1 MHARTWMS
9 WLGAALLCA
18 GCQTVSLNDDALQEA
33 REAYGTAQSD
43 ARVRQH
49 AAIELERARTT
60 LQHAEA
66 AWREGDPALGA
77 HLAYLARQRALTATE
92 IGVRAD
98 AEARIAVAQAERDRL
113 QLRSRELAAAQRE
126 AAVVAQHAA
135 DEARMRAMSP
145 TERNARL
152 QAELAGTPVRGT
164 DRGLVLTLPD
174 ELFDPGSALLRTGAT
189 PTLDQVAAALRAH
202 PERQVLVE
210 GFTDSEGSEPGNL
223 ELSARRADAVR
234 QALVARGISP
244 QRIATQGYG
253 EAFPVASNSTFAGRQ
268 LNRRVEIVFS
278 DVQGHVAGR
287 PMRGYYGS
295 RPRRP

>member
-1 MHARTWMS
+1 ML

-33 REAYGTAQSD
+33 REAYGTAQND

-49 AAIELERARTT
+49 APIELERARTT

-98 AEARIAVAQAERDRL
+98 AEAQIAVAQTERDRL
-113 QLRSRELAAAQRE
+113 QLRSQLLAAAQRD
-126 AAVVAQHAA
+126 ATVADQRAA
-135 DEARMRAMSP
+135 DEARARAMSP
-145 TERNARL
+145 AERNARL
-152 QAELAGTPVRGT
+152 QAELAGAEVRAT

-189 PTLDQVAAALRAH
+189 PTLDQIAATLRAH
-202 PERQVLVE
+202 PERQILVE
-210 GFTDSEGSEPGNL
+210 GFTDSEGSEAGNL
-223 ELSARRADAVR
+223 DLSTRRAEAVR
-234 QALVARGISP
+234 EALVARGISA
-244 QRIATQGYG
+244 QRIAIQGYG
-253 EAFPVASNSTFAGRQ
+253 EAFPVASNSTFSGRQ
-268 LNRRVEIVFS
+268 LNRRVEILFS
-278 DVQGHVAGR
+278 DVQGHIAGR
-287 PMRGYYGS
+287 PMRGFYGS
-295 RPRRP
+295 QPRRP

>member
-1 MHARTWMS
+1 MYARTWTL
-9 WLGAALLCA
+9 WLGTALLCA
-18 GCQTVSLNDDALQEA
+18 GCQTVSLSDDALQEA
-33 REAYGTAQSD
+33 REAYATAQSD

-49 AAIELERARTT
+49 AAVELERARTT

-98 AEARIAVAQAERDRL
+98 AEAQIIIAQAERDRL
-113 QLRSRELAAAQRE
+113 QLRSRELAAARRE
-126 AAVVAQHAA
+126 AAAA
-135 DEARMRAMSP
+135 AERSAMQEARRAMSP

-152 QAELAGTPVRGT
+152 QAELAGTPVRGGE
-164 DRGLVLTLPD
+164 RGLVVILPD

-189 PTLDQVAAALRAH
+189 PTLDHVAAALRAH
-202 PERQVLVE
+202 PERQVLIE
-210 GFTDSEGSEPGNL
+210 GFTDSEGGEAANL
-223 ELSARRADAVR
+223 DLSARRAEAVR
-234 QALVARGISP
+234 QALVARGVNA

-253 EAFPVASNSTFAGRQ
+253 EAFPTASNSTFAGRQ
-268 LNRRVEIVFS
+268 LNRRVEILFS
-278 DVQGHVAGR
+278 DVQGHIAGR

-295 RPRRP
+295 QPRRP